1 MSKHGGNKMKKGF
14 TLTELLLALTIVGVL
29 AVLTVPIL
37 MNNIQN
43 KLFATQ
49 IKNFSAEIEQ
59 FAQDQLI
66 VHKTRDLFD
75 TDFGT
80 TSKLLTDGH
89 FSISKICPG
98 NKALTDCWKTTATG
112 KDKVTYKRIDG
123 TIDNTSIT
131 DGGTTVILKNGVMF
145 RYTTV
150 QSGGKYYARFVVDVN
165 GNDKPNIVGRDVFG
179 LFMNSKGHIESF
191 PLSNPDYKHSSR
203 VNKCKNDNSTS
214 LPFYCYSALVDNG
227 WKMDY

>member
-1 MSKHGGNKMKKGF
+1 MFEHGGNKMKKGF

-80 TSKLLTDGH
+80 SSKLLTDGH
-89 FSISKICPG
+89 FSISKICPA
-98 NKALTDCWKTTATG
+98 NKAEKDCWKLTATG
-112 KDKVTYKRIDG
+112 KDKVQYKKLNGANASPTTRRL
-123 TIDNTSIT
+123 TI
-131 DGGTTVILKNGVMF
+131 ILKNGVMF
-145 RYTTV
+145 AYDV
-150 QSGGKYYARFVVDVN
+150 IEFGGGKRGRFIVDIN
-165 GNDKPNIVGRDVFG
+165 GNDKPNIYGRDFFG
-179 LFMNSKGHIESF
+179 FLIDSKGHIVPVSSA
-191 PLSNPDYKHSSR
+191 LSYSSK
-203 VNKCKNDNSTS
+203 VTNCTS
-214 LPFYCYSALVDNG
+214 GTSSIEFYCYYALVDNN

>member
-80 TSKLLTDGH
+80 PTKLLTDGH
-89 FSISKICPG
+89 FSITKICPA
-98 NKALTDCWKTTATG
+98 NKATKECWKTTATG
-112 KDKVTYKRIDG
+112 KDKVVYKLTNGGGIG
-123 TIDNTSIT
+123 PLGAGVTI
-131 DGGTTVILKNGVMF
+131 ILKNGLMF
-145 RYTTV
+145 RYSIDTI
-150 QSGGKYYARFVVDVN
+150 SGNKHGRFLVDVN
-165 GNDKPNIVGRDVFG
+165 GNDKPNIVGRDYFG
-179 LFMNSKGHIESF
+179 FFMDSKGHIINY
-191 PLSNPDYKHSSR
+191 PLNMSYANKINQCKSNFEAACY
-203 VNKCKNDNSTS
+203 
-214 LPFYCYSALVDNG
+214 YCYGALVDNG

>member
-80 TSKLLTDGH
+80 PSKLLTDGH
-89 FSISKICPG
+89 FSITKICSAD
-98 NKALTDCWKTTATG
+98 KSLTDCWKTNATG
-112 KDKVTYKRIDG
+112 KDKITYKRING
-123 TIDNTSIT
+123 TNTSFVA
-131 DGGTTVILKNGVMF
+131 GATVVLKNGVMF
-145 RYTTV
+145 RYSISTKNG
-150 QSGGKYYARFVVDVN
+150 SNYAVFFVDVN
-165 GNDKPNIVGRDVFG
+165 GNDKPNIFGRDTFG
-179 LFMNSKGHIESF
+179 FYVNSKGHIESY
-191 PLSNPDYKHSSR
+191 PITTPNYEYSEKIKKCTSNGSELSY
-203 VNKCKNDNSTS
+203 
-214 LPFYCYSALVDNG
+214 YCYSALVDNG